1 MVEIR
6 GKRGRK
12 VPMILTPE
20 VKESIDLLNKTRK
33 SVKTRSFLPDQADS
47 RWRTWEHGIACGN
60 LLQSVNHLSQTPQI

>member
-47 RWRTWEHGIACGN
+47 RWRT
-60 LLQSVNHLSQTPQI
+60 